1 MIKRILFLSGI
12 LFTILF
18 FACNNG
24 EKDNAVPEDQS
35 DTVNILARTDSSL
48 DVSGPAEGALQ
59 QWFSFIQ
66 PEYKIS
72 IDSFVLTDIW
82 VEDSLITEP
91 FKPDS
96 LYYTLYGKYL
106 RYAPD
111 SAYFVDLDSYNILLK
126 ETNGV
131 VSGTVGGPDNQVFLI
146 DKNNQIKKR
155 LLFNGPGTYI
165 QDAWWINNESV
176 LLASIAEGDTTNRYE
191 PVLWKINIVE
201 DLFEK
206 YEYRG
211 ATLRMFP
218 EYVEKVRFSGIT
230 VR

>member
-1 MIKRILFLSGI
+1 MIKGLRFLSSALVI
-12 LFTILF
+12 IFV

-24 EKDNAVPEDQS
+24 DKESTAPEDQS
-35 DTVNILARTDSSL
+35 DSVNILARTDSSFE
-48 DVSGPAEGALQ
+48 VSGPAEGALQ

-66 PEYKIS
+66 PEYKLS

-96 LYYTLYGKYL
+96 LYYPLYGKYL

-131 VSGTVGGPDNQVFLI
+131 VSGTVGGPDNLVFLI

-176 LLASIAEGDTTNRYE
+176 LLASIAEGDSMNRFE

-206 YEYRG
+206 YEYCG
-211 ATLRMFP
+211 ATLKMFP

>member
-1 MIKRILFLSGI
+1 MIKRLRFFCGIFL
-12 LFTILF
+12 TILF

-24 EKDNAVPEDQS
+24 DKESTAPEDQS
-35 DTVNILARTDSSL
+35 DSVDILARTDSSL
-48 DVSGPAEGALQ
+48 DVSGAAEGYLQ
-59 QWFSFIQ
+59 QWLSFIQ
-66 PEYKIS
+66 LEYQLS
-72 IDSFVLTDIW
+72 VDSFVLSEIW
-82 VEDSLITEP
+82 VEDSLVTEP

-96 LYYTLYGKYL
+96 MYYPLYGKYL
-106 RYAPD
+106 RYTSD
-111 SAYFVDLDSYNILLK
+111 SAYFVDLDSYNILLT
-126 ETNGV
+126 ETNGTV
-131 VSGTVGGPDNQVFLI
+131 TGTVGGPDNQVFLI

-176 LLASIAEGDTTNRYE
+176 LLASVAETDSVNRFE

-211 ATLRMFP
+211 AALKVFP
-218 EYVEKVRFSGIT
+218 EYVEKVRFSGIK